1 MEVTPSILTADYT
14 RLGETLDE
22 AIDAG
27 IEWIHLDVMDGNW
40 VINRTITFGPALIRS
55 VRDRLG
61 PEIFIDCHLM
71 VTNAEETWSQYVDA
85 GVDLVIAHVEAVD
98 DFPALIAA
106 LHGAGCQAGVV
117 LNPATSADAV
127 LPMLGDLDLV
137 LVMSVV
143 PGKGGQSFMPEVE
156 AKVREFRAAIDAQI
170 ASGGRATKL
179 MIDGGIKDHNAAQVA
194 EWGIDIAVVGSGLI
208 NERASIASN
217 KAAIDAALGN

>member
-40 VINRTITFGPALIRS
+40 VVNRTITFGPALIRS

-85 GVDLVIAHVEAVD
+85 GVRSEEHTSELQSRTNLVCRLLLEKKKKKN
-98 DFPALIAA
+98 
-106 LHGAGCQAGVV
+106 Q
-117 LNPATSADAV
+117 
-127 LPMLGDLDLV
+127 
-137 LVMSVV
+137 
-143 PGKGGQSFMPEVE
+143 
-156 AKVREFRAAIDAQI
+156 
-170 ASGGRATKL
+170 
-179 MIDGGIKDHNAAQVA
+179 
-194 EWGIDIAVVGSGLI
+194 
-208 NERASIASN
+208 
-217 KAAIDAALGN
+217 

>member
-40 VINRTITFGPALIRS
+40 VVNRTITFGPALIRS

-85 GVDLVIAHVEAVD
+85 GVDLVISHVEAVD

-117 LNPATSADAV
+117 LNPAT
-127 LPMLGDLDLV
+127 
-137 LVMSVV
+137 
-143 PGKGGQSFMPEVE
+143 
-156 AKVREFRAAIDAQI
+156 
-170 ASGGRATKL
+170 
-179 MIDGGIKDHNAAQVA
+179 
-194 EWGIDIAVVGSGLI
+194 
-208 NERASIASN
+208 
-217 KAAIDAALGN
+217 